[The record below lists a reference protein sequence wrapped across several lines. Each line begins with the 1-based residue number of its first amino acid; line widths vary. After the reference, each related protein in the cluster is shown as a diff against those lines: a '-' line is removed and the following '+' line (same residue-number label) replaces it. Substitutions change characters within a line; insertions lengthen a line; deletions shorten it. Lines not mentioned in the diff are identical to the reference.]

1 MTAVWRTLLISAVFG
16 TVLVSAKPPPTVT
29 RQRVVPITVVA
40 RDFAFGPP
48 RIVVDEGDLVKITL
62 VAGDIPH
69 SFAID
74 EYRIAKRARPGSD
87 AVIEFCAQLRG
98 TFTFYCS
105 LTDDPRC
112 RGMKGQLVVR

>member
-1 MTAVWRTLLISAVFG
+1 M
-16 TVLVSAKPPPTVT
+16 VSAAPPPQVT
-29 RQRVVPITVVA
+29 GQRVVQITLVA
-40 RDFAFGPP
+40 RDFAFSPP
-48 RIVVDEGDLVKITL
+48 RIVVDEGDLVKIRL

-74 EYRIAKRARPGSD
+74 EYRIAKKSIPGTD
-87 AVIEFCAQLRG
+87 AVIEFCAQTRG